1 MEFGKVMTQI
11 SESEFE
17 GVMTV
22 SLGGYIREGKF
33 KSVCVCVCVCVCV
46 LMVKGYFV

>member
-33 KSVCVCVCVCVCV
+33 KSVCVCVCV